1 MKEKDAYNE
10 SEEKMDTLNDSF
22 FEVLSRDEIPFY
34 IAGVLDVSENVYD
47 KGIEFLKE
55 DKSFAILFDIFSA
68 LYNYVEKYCNT
79 SITKAFCWSYIIKS

>member
-1 MKEKDAYNE
+1 MKENDAYDE
-10 SEEKMDTLNDSF
+10 SKDMMDTLNDSF

-34 IAGVLDVSENVYD
+34 IAGILDISENVYD

-68 LYNYVEKYCNT
+68 VYNYVEKNN
-79 SITKAFCWSYIIKS
+79 INAFTFMQEENYVDRV